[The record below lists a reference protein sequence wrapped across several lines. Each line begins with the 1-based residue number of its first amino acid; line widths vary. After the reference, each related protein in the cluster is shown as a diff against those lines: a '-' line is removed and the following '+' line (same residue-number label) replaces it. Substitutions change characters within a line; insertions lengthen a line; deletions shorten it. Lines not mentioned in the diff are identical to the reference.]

1 MDSTPSLS
9 EVVKQVM
16 QQQQTQ
22 ASEIQRNKTV
32 LSQYQTELHEL
43 EMELKSVLLE
53 AKEVDK
59 KICQAEGAIEN
70 TTHQCEILENQNYSI
85 HAENIRLK
93 LDLETQKE
101 DFESIVSRNN
111 EYRKRIAE
119 NSNRFSVAENKLPFM
134 IELIKK
140 RDTIKLLKRQKE
152 EMILDIHNPGSAAV
166 MQVQVQKKRYEAIL
180 KRLHSQLNKTQ
191 LNRRQCQWNIEQ
203 MEKTASSLREGLGMM
218 Q

>member
-1 MDSTPSLS
+1 
-9 EVVKQVM
+9 
-16 QQQQTQ
+16 
-22 ASEIQRNKTV
+22 
-32 LSQYQTELHEL
+32 
-43 EMELKSVLLE
+43 MELKSVLLE

-166 MQVQVQKKRYEAIL
+166 MQVQEEILNISEQVKAIGQTISTKKKIYEEEKDKHAVLKKEIEVQKKRYEAIL